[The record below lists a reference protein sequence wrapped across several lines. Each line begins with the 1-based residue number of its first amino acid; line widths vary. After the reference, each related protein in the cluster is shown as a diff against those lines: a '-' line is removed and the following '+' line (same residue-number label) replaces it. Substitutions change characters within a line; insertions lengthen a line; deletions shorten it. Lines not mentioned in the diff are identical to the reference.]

1 MKRSIT
7 TTLAIFAAFGA
18 LSTAAIATDRPTSK
32 GPPKTMGDE
41 GKLPASQTL
50 TNKVPDMVGPEMDSG
65 ATGASSGASGS
76 SSPKGPAHRM
86 GDEAG
91 KLPATGTVSGAVPN
105 IRGPSQ

>member
-7 TTLAIFAAFGA
+7 STLAIFAAVGA
-18 LSTAAIATDRPTSK
+18 LSTVAIATDRPTQK
-32 GPPKTMGDE
+32 GPPQTMGDE

-50 TNKVPDMVGPEMDSG
+50 TNKVPDMVGPDTG
-65 ATGASSGASGS
+65 ATGTSTGTSGS

-105 IRGPSQ
+105 VRGPSQ